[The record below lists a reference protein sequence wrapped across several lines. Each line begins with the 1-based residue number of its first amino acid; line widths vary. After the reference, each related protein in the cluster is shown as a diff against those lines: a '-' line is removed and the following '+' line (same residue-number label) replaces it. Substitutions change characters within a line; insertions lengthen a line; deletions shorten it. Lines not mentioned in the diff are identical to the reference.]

1 MGPARRPVS
10 AAFLAQRVLVLLLP
24 RALALFVRL
33 PHRFAAGLTG
43 YPCRS
48 APCMT
53 SWRVQRA
60 PRLTKVRTNLPAANL
75 GARAQSV
82 EARAGQSRFLV
93 RKALKL

>member
-1 MGPARRPVS
+1 MGPAWLPVS

-33 PHRFAAGLTG
+33 PHRFAAVLSG

-48 APCMT
+48 ASCMT

-60 PRLTKVRTNLPAANL
+60 PRSHRCAPILQLPTWVLALRVSKHAQAN
-75 GARAQSV
+75 
-82 EARAGQSRFLV
+82 AGF
-93 RKALKL
+93 